1 MIAKYGEIWDVLD
14 KYVVLAVHLFEPWD
28 QRARLECHFKMS
40 DGEMT

>member
-1 MIAKYGEIWDVLD
+1 MIAKYGEIWELD
-14 KYVVLAVHLFEPWD
+14 KYVVLAAHLFEPWD